1 MSVRYRVTKSH
12 TSNQPKSKK
21 RILILSDDFQL
32 ASSLSLYFGEE
43 FDVQTVEQFEQ
54 ARDIII
60 QDNADLLL
68 FDFGLPDNQIPESL
82 SIIRRKKRIPIVLMY
97 VFHEKTLPIELE
109 IRKYADAVFYKPV
122 NIVDVLGQIRL
133 FLS

>member
-1 MSVRYRVTKSH
+1 MSAQHRVIKSSI
-12 TSNQPKSKK
+12 SNQPKSKK
-21 RILILSDDFQL
+21 RILILSDDSQL

-43 FDVQTVEQFEQ
+43 FDVQTVEEFEQ

-60 QDNADLLL
+60 QDSADLLL
-68 FDFGLPDNQIPESL
+68 FDFGLPDKRIPESL
-82 SIIRRKKRIPIVLMY
+82 SIIRRKKNIPIVLMY

>member
-1 MSVRYRVTKSH
+1 MSAQHRVIKSY

-21 RILILSDDFQL
+21 RILILSDDSQL

-43 FDVQTVEQFEQ
+43 FDVQTVEEFEQ

-60 QDNADLLL
+60 QDSADLLL
-68 FDFGLPDNQIPESL
+68 FDFGLPDKRIPESL
-82 SIIRRKKRIPIVLMY
+82 SIIRRKKNIPIVLMY

>member
-1 MSVRYRVTKSH
+1 MSAQHRVIKSY

-21 RILILSDDFQL
+21 RILILSDDSQL

-43 FDVQTVEQFEQ
+43 FDVQTVEEFDQ

-68 FDFGLPDNQIPESL
+68 FDFGLPDNRIPESL
-82 SIIRRKKRIPIVLMY
+82 SIIRRKKNIPIVLMY

>member
-1 MSVRYRVTKSH
+1 MSVQHRVIKSH
-12 TSNQPKSKK
+12 TSNKPQSKK
-21 RILILSDDFQL
+21 RILILSDDSQL

-43 FDVQTVEQFEQ
+43 FDVQTVEEFEH

-68 FDFGLPDNQIPESL
+68 FDFGLPDNRIPESL
-82 SIIRRKKRIPIVLMY
+82 SIIRRKKNIPIVMMY

-109 IRKYADAVFYKPV
+109 IRKYANAVFYKPV